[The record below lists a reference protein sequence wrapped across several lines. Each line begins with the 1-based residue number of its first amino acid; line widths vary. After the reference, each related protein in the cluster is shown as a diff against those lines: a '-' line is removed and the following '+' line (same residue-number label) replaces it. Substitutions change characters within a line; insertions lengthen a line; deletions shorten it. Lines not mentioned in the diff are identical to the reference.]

1 MKKKVKD
8 CTITELEDWFRK
20 ETGYTVPKM
29 EIHWYEVC
37 FFGDNYDRK
46 FVLLKEEEIDV

>member
-8 CTITELEDWFRK
+8 CTIAELEDWFRK
-20 ETGYTVPKM
+20 ETGYTVPKI

-37 FFGDNYDRK
+37 FFDNNYDRK
-46 FVLLKEEEIDV
+46 FVLLKDEEIDV

>member
-8 CTITELEDWFRK
+8 CTIEELEQWYRK

-29 EIHWYEVC
+29 KILWYEVC
-37 FFGDNYDRK
+37 FYNDEGNIQ
-46 FVLLKEEEIDV
+46 FVLLKEEEITV